1 MNSLVSILSGI
12 LTAVAFSGEKF
23 SMFVFVS
30 LVPLF
35 VVGMQKQLAKNVA
48 LFAFS
53 YYVILMLWLYRLTAM
68 ASPALLTAGI
78 VLIGL
83 IMAFLYWLPFHIFKP
98 KGILEIIAVFTL
110 ADMMPSFLGPLS
122 FPWGRLGVILTPT
135 PELIQIASITGAVGV
150 TAIIVTVNILLAKL
164 VQERRPRYLGIA
176 VFVVCTNYIYG
187 SVALKNPIEQRDS
200 LQVSAIQGGIG
211 SMGKWQATTDETMER
226 YFSLCQEAVDQG
238 GELLILPETAFPMT
252 LKGEVLDRLLAFSRE
267 NQAEMV
273 VGGFFQEEDGKLYNS
288 LVNLRNGTRYHKQNL
303 VPYGEFVPFARFFGH
318 TNNLSFG
325 EEISLIQT
333 EGATVGA
340 MICYDSIFSPI
351 MRQSV
356 KKGASLLV
364 VSSNDSWFEHTPALY
379 QHHAHGIMRA
389 VESHRY
395 LVRSA
400 NTGIT
405 SVIDPYG
412 RVIDTYPPYSSGVLT
427 AEVFPQSN
435 ITPYVKFGDWV
446 VYLALGYLLFQRFR
460 R

>member
-1 MNSLVSILSGI
+1 MHSLVSIVSGI
-12 LTAVAFSGEKF
+12 LTAAAFSGEKC
-23 SMFVFVS
+23 SVFVFVS

-35 VVGMQKQLAKNVA
+35 VVGKRRQMAKNVA

-68 ASPALLTAGI
+68 ASPIWLTVGI
-78 VLIGL
+78 VVIGL
-83 IMAFLYWLPFHIFKP
+83 SMAFLYWLPFHVFKP

-122 FPWGRLGVILTPT
+122 FPWGRLGVILTPN
-135 PELIQIASITGAVGV
+135 PELIQIASMAGAVGV
-150 TAIIVTVNILLAKL
+150 TAMIVAVNVLLAKA
-164 VQERRPRYLGIA
+164 VRGWQPKYLLIA
-176 VFVVCTNYIYG
+176 VFIVCGNYIYG
-187 SVALKNPIEQRDS
+187 SMVLKNPIEQRNA
-200 LQVSAIQGGIG
+200 LRVSAIQGGIG
-211 SMGKWQATTDETMER
+211 SMGKWQATTDETLER
-226 YFSLCQEAVDQG
+226 YFSLCEEALVQG

-252 LKGEVLDRLLAFSRE
+252 LKGEVLDRLLEFSSA
-267 NQAEMV
+267 NQGEMI
-273 VGGFFQEEDGKLYNS
+273 VGGFFREEDGRLYNS
-288 LVNLRNGTRYHKQNL
+288 LVNLRNGTRYHKQKL
-303 VPYGEFVPFARFFGH
+303 VPYGEFAPFARFFGH

-325 EEISLIQT
+325 EEILLIQT
-333 EGATVGA
+333 EVATVGA

-356 KKGASLLV
+356 KDGASLLV

-412 RVIDTYPPYSSGVLT
+412 RVVDTYPPYSSGVLT
-427 AEVFPQSN
+427 ADVYLQEN

-446 VYLALGYLLFQRFR
+446 VYLALGYLLFR
-460 R
+460 RLHA